1 MRLTFRTTLA
11 AIVAI
16 ATLALLLVIL
26 ASNVAAR
33 RVERQV
39 ARVQGRYLPLVE
51 LEPRLTAA
59 FEQLRRGFQDAVGAR
74 DTEALAGTRELK
86 AAFLASLDEAHGA
99 VNPADDA
106 ALRAAFED
114 YYASAYDVSQRL
126 VGEERGEA
134 LVDTMTAMQTK
145 QVRVAELLKRA
156 ASVDRGELGH
166 AFASVAKAEDAAG
179 EYRLGI
185 SLACLVAVVTLSA
198 ALSRGVLR
206 SLAEL
211 AAGFDRFGHGR
222 FAQPIQ
228 VVGRDELGSVAR
240 LANEM
245 ASNLD
250 RLTHETK
257 KAEERFR
264 DLLESAPDA
273 MVIAGEDGRINLVNA
288 QAESLFGYTR
298 SELLGREV
306 EMLLPERYR
315 EHHPGHRAAFFH
327 DPRARSMGPGLE
339 LFGRRKDGSEFSI
352 EIRLSPLQTAEGT
365 LVSSAIRDITDRK
378 RVEVA
383 LKHSNQELEAFS
395 YSVAHD
401 LRAPLRGINGFA
413 QALLED
419 LGDKLDDEAKDLLT
433 RIGAGAGRMGQLI
446 DALLSL
452 SRVTR
457 VELRHEMVDL
467 TQAADGIVKQLRAT
481 QPDRAVEF
489 VNQPSVVA
497 NGDPPLLRAVLDNL
511 LGNAWKFTGGR
522 SPARIAFG
530 MTRND
535 GQAVYFVQDN
545 GAGFDMAYAD
555 KLFAPFQ
562 RLHQASEFAGT
573 GIGLATVQ
581 RIVRRHGGNI
591 WAEGK
596 VNQGTTFHFTLS
608 TPKGQPVP

>member
-1 MRLTFRTTLA
+1 MRLTFRGTLT

-16 ATLALLLVIL
+16 ATLALLLVIV
-26 ASNVAAR
+26 ASSVAAR
-33 RVERQV
+33 RVERQL
-39 ARVQGRYLPLVE
+39 AKVQGRYLPLVE
-51 LEPRLTAA
+51 LEPQLTAA
-59 FEQLRRGFQDAVGAR
+59 FERLRRGFQDAVAAH
-74 DTEALAGTRELK
+74 DTEALASMGELK
-86 AAFLASLDEAHGA
+86 DAFLSRLDEAHGA
-99 VNPADDA
+99 VNPVDDA
-106 ALRAAFED
+106 ALRSALED
-114 YYASAYDVSQRL
+114 YYTSAYDVSQRL
-126 VGEERGEA
+126 VAQERGER
-134 LVDTMTAMQTK
+134 LVETMTAMQAK
-145 QVRVAELLKRA
+145 QQRVAELIKTA
-156 ASVDRGELGH
+156 ASVDRGELGN
-166 AFASVAKAEDAAG
+166 AFASVARAEDVAG
-179 EYRLGI
+179 RYRLGI
-185 SLACLVAVVTLSA
+185 SLACLVAVVALSA

-211 AAGFDRFGHGR
+211 AAGFDRFGHGH
-222 FAQPIQ
+222 FAQPIR
-228 VVGRDELGSVAR
+228 VVGHDELGHVAR

-245 ASNLD
+245 AANLD

-264 DLLESAPDA
+264 GLLESAPDA

-298 SELLGREV
+298 GELLGREV

-315 EHHPGHRAAFFH
+315 EHHPGHRAAFFR
-327 DPRARSMGPGLE
+327 DPRARSMGSGLE

-365 LVSSAIRDITDRK
+365 LVSSAIRDITERK
-378 RVEVA
+378 RVELA

-401 LRAPLRGINGFA
+401 LRAPLRGINGFS

-419 LGDKLDDEAKDLLT
+419 LGDKLDGEAKDLLT
-433 RIGAGAGRMGQLI
+433 RIGAGAGKMGQLI
-446 DALLSL
+446 DALLTL

-457 VELRHEMVDL
+457 VELQQEFVDL
-467 TQAADGIVKQLRAT
+467 TQAADGIMRQLQAS

-497 NGDPPLLRAVLDNL
+497 DGDPPLLRAVLDNL
-511 LGNAWKFTGGR
+511 LGNAWKFTSRR
-522 SPARIAFG
+522 SAARIAFG
-530 MTRND
+530 VTRND

-562 RLHQASEFAGT
+562 RLHQVSEFAGT

-581 RIVRRHGGNI
+581 RIVRRHGGDI

-596 VNQGTTFHFTLS
+596 VNHGATFHFTLS
-608 TPKGQPVP
+608 TPKGRPVP